1 MKKNNIYLL
10 LLAMIIGMIAL
21 LGDMY
26 GFIDKAMV
34 IILIIAAGG
43 FLLTYMF
50 IKYSLKIKERKNNKN
65 KKK

>member
-10 LLAMIIGMIAL
+10 LLAMIIGMLAL

>member
-50 IKYSLKIKERKNNKN
+50 IKYSFKIKERKNNKN